1 MPVNRPA
8 EAVVHELHGVR
19 FTSYAAPDR
28 GSRELCAWRVD
39 IPAGT
44 AGVAHRVSREEV
56 LYILSGSVQVS
67 LDGEPCDAA
76 PGDVIVVPAGATLRL
91 GNQAAAGAT
100 AWVTTTT
107 GLAAV
112 LPDGTWLAP
121 PWAN

>member
-1 MPVNRPA
+1 MPVIRAA
-8 EAVVHELHGVR
+8 EAVVHQLHGVS
-19 FTSYAAPDR
+19 FTSYAAPSR

-39 IPAGT
+39 VPAGT

-56 LYILSGSVQVS
+56 LYILSGSLQVS
-67 LDGEPCDAA
+67 LDGEPCEAR
-76 PGDVIVVPAGATLRL
+76 PGDAIVVTAGAELRL
-91 GNQAAAGAT
+91 GNQASTGAT